1 MKSLGSILGDG
12 LLAAG
17 LVWPAVNNALA
28 TSRKIGLSEIRQLP
42 TICSEGDIIKDL
54 WRVEHLNV
62 TYTTDERVRPGNASF
77 SITTGTSTQRLFC
90 TLRANYVCEMKE
102 TPGDPGLY
110 IWLQINVGVASF
122 SLDQSL
128 SCGTAPGYVLCRSPP
143 SSHSHVVVQLYRDW
157 AITHGAYLIIRS
169 AHAIGT
175 ALLYLTCPKIEQDS
189 SCFSD
194 ENDDGLADGLVILP
208 VHSS

>member
-1 MKSLGSILGDG
+1 MKSLRSIVGDG
-12 LLAAG
+12 FLAVV

-28 TSRKIGLSEIRQLP
+28 TSRKIRELSQIRQLP
-42 TICSEGDIIKDL
+42 TVCSEGDTIKNL

-62 TYTTDERVRPGNASF
+62 TYTTDELVRPGNASF
-77 SITTGTSTQRLFC
+77 SITTGTETQKLFC

-128 SCGTAPGYVLCRSPP
+128 SCGTAPGYVPCREPP
-143 SSHSHVVVQLYRDW
+143 FFVFSFNY
-157 AITHGAYLIIRS
+157 AA
-169 AHAIGT
+169 T
-175 ALLYLTCPKIEQDS
+175 ALSLTMHHTD
-189 SCFSD
+189 
-194 ENDDGLADGLVILP
+194 N
-208 VHSS
+208 